1 MITLQKNLFE
11 GNFPLSQ
18 EFGKNPA
25 WYAKFGLKGHNGID
39 YALPKGTKLFSCIF
53 GTVTEINNDT
63 RGYGLYIKIENAQC
77 GVLYAHLSKT
87 NVKVGD
93 FVEPGRL
100 LGYSGNTG
108 NSTGP
113 HLHFGVFPK
122 PRDRQNGYVGYIDPL
137 NKGNVE
143 WVDKLPRP
151 ENPDEKE
158 PCDQL
163 VADLRA
169 SRDKWKQ
176 STFDRE
182 QTLATEREERAKEV
196 IEYSAEIQRLKEQ
209 IKAQNKSEEILKN
222 QENLLSILKRIF
234 GGR

>member
-11 GNFPLSQ
+11 GNFSLSQ
-18 EFGKNPA
+18 GFGEHPE
-25 WYAKFGLKGHNGID
+25 WYARFGMKGHNGID
-39 YALPKGTKLFSCIF
+39 YALPTGTKLFSCLF
-53 GTVTEINNDT
+53 GTVTELANDT
-63 RGYGLYIKIENAQC
+63 QGYGLYIKIENDLC

-122 PRDRQNGYVGYIDPL
+122 PRNRQNGYSGYIDPL
-137 NKGNVE
+137 KKGNVE
-143 WVDKLPRP
+143 WVDKLERP
-151 ENPDEKE
+151 EDPNQKE
-158 PCDQL
+158 PCEDV
-163 VADLRA
+163 VADLKA

-176 STFDRE
+176 KTFDTE
-182 QTLATEREERAKEV
+182 QTLATERKEREKEV
-196 IEYSAEIQRLKEQ
+196 IQFTTEIQKLKSEL
-209 IKAQNKSEEILKN
+209 KAQDKSGQILEN
-222 QENLLSILKRIF
+222 QKTLLSILKSIF
-234 GGR
+234 GR